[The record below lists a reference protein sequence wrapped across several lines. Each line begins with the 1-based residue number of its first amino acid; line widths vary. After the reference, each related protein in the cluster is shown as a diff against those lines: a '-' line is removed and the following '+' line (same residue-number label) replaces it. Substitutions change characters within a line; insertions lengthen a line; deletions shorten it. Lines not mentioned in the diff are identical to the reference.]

1 MTQDKLR
8 KIITASVVACTS
20 LLVFLFI
27 VLVYQWIA
35 IGVENRRIDNVQ
47 KDIDA
52 LTAQVSENG
61 ELAEYYENQGRFWL
75 ALEQGWIKAE

>member
-8 KIITASVVACTS
+8 KIITASVVACTA